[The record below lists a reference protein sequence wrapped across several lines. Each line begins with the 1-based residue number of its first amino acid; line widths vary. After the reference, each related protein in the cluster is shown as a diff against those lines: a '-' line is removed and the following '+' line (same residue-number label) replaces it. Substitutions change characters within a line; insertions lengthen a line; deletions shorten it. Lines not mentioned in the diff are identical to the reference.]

1 MGSTI
6 IEWVGTGSAFNP
18 ALGNTSFLVYGPGSD
33 RVLLV
38 DCGTLTPS
46 RLQESGWFDRVTDLA
61 ITHAHADHIGGIESF
76 SLFRY
81 FVKGDR
87 GDDRRRLHLAS
98 DAFARNL
105 WEHSLRGGMG
115 IIQDADRRV
124 YDATLDTYF
133 QVSVSQEVRIPGLPA
148 FRFVPTP
155 HVAAMPNWAI
165 RFENGVYYSGDT
177 VETPPHDAD
186 LIFQDCQFN
195 EDGPSAVHITYR
207 ELRETVPP
215 EIKARMHLVHLSEA
229 YHDHNAKADGF
240 AGFVMPGQRFEV

>member
-1 MGSTI
+1 MGSVI
-6 IEWVGTGSAFNP
+6 IEWVGSGSAFNP
-18 ALGNTSFLVYGPGSD
+18 SLGNTSFIVHGPDAG

-38 DCGTLTPS
+38 DCGNLVPS
-46 RLQESGWFDRVTDLA
+46 RLLEMGWLERITDIA

-76 SLFRY
+76 SLYRY

-87 GDDRRRLHLAS
+87 ADNRRHLHLAS
-98 DAFARNL
+98 DAFAHSL
-105 WEHSLRGGMG
+105 WEHSLKGGMG
-115 IIQDADRRV
+115 IIQDAERRV
-124 YDATLDTYF
+124 YDANLSSYF
-133 QVSVSQEVRIPGLPA
+133 QVRVSQEVRIPGLPG

-155 HVAAMPNWAI
+155 HVAAMPNWGL

-177 VETPPHDAD
+177 LDPPPHDAD

-207 ELRETVPP
+207 ELKETLPAAVR
-215 EIKARMHLVHLSEA
+215 ARTHLVHLTQA
-229 YHDHNAKADGF
+229 YRDHDAVADGF